1 MIKELRKKFIGIAM
15 ISVTVVMV
23 LFAAAVNVAN
33 YVSVRSELN
42 QMLDLIAGNQGVIPS
57 SPPGGMP
64 GSKPA
69 GPFDQ
74 ETPYATRYFV
84 LRYTNDGNLV
94 RADLKN
100 IAAVTEDDVQPYL
113 ELALKKGMGYGYTSG
128 YQYLVKDNGQGRMMA
143 ILLDCRQ
150 EMRWVLT
157 LLLLSLC
164 AMAACIALV
173 YVIVVLFSRKAVDP
187 VVQSMERQ
195 KQFITD
201 AGHELKTPI
210 TVIATSL
217 KVLEMETGKQKWID
231 KAAAQTEKLKDL
243 VNSLVTLSRMD
254 EEESPLHPENFP
266 VSDALAEAAESFRD
280 FAAEKGHPLDVKIQP
295 GLTYCG
301 DEYAIRQLA
310 SILLDNAIKY
320 ALPDS
325 PVTFSLEKGRKGV
338 VIRTENA
345 CGEMDPKT
353 LPKLFDRFYRPD
365 QSRTS
370 KTGGVRHWAFHC
382 PEHRRRAQRLHSGG
396 AFGGKPHPLYGGA
409 EVGGQHADNAVRHG
423 SRRGAGSAPRHSAG
437 GVASLRQ
444 VLRIN
449 GEIRGEKGF
458 LEFRTAVERD
468 GKRGLA
474 QRRQLFQR
482 AV

>member
-1 MIKELRKKFIGIAM
+1 MIKELRKKFIRIAM

-94 RADLKN
+94 QADLKN

-128 YQYLVKDNGQGRMMA
+128 YRYLVKDNGQGRMMA
-143 ILLDCRQ
+143 IFLDCRQ

-243 VNSLVTLSRMD
+243 VNSLVTL
-254 EEESPLHPENFP
+254 
-266 VSDALAEAAESFRD
+266 
-280 FAAEKGHPLDVKIQP
+280 I
-295 GLTYCG
+295 
-301 DEYAIRQLA
+301 
-310 SILLDNAIKY
+310 
-320 ALPDS
+320 
-325 PVTFSLEKGRKGV
+325 
-338 VIRTENA
+338 
-345 CGEMDPKT
+345 
-353 LPKLFDRFYRPD
+353 
-365 QSRTS
+365 
-370 KTGGVRHWAFHC
+370 
-382 PEHRRRAQRLHSGG
+382 
-396 AFGGKPHPLYGGA
+396 
-409 EVGGQHADNAVRHG
+409 
-423 SRRGAGSAPRHSAG
+423 
-437 GVASLRQ
+437 
-444 VLRIN
+444 
-449 GEIRGEKGF
+449 
-458 LEFRTAVERD
+458 
-468 GKRGLA
+468 
-474 QRRQLFQR
+474 
-482 AV
+482 

>member
-23 LFAAAVNVAN
+23 LFASAVNVAN

-84 LRYTNDGNLV
+84 LRYTSDGNLV
-94 RADLKN
+94 QADLKN

-128 YQYLVKDNGQGRMMA
+128 YQYLVEDNGQGRMMA
-143 ILLDCRQ
+143 IFLDCRQ

-217 KVLEMETGKQKWID
+217 KVLEMDVGPQKWID
-231 KAAAQTEKLKDL
+231 KARAQTEKLKEL

-254 EEESPLHPENFP
+254 EEQSPLHMEPFP
-266 VSDALAEAAESFRD
+266 ISDAVTETAESFREV
-280 FAAEKGHPLDVKIQP
+280 AEGGGHPLALSVTP
-295 GLTYCG
+295 GLTYTG
-301 DEYAIRQLA
+301 DEYAVRQLV
-310 SILLDNAIKY
+310 SILLDNAVKY
-320 ALPDS
+320 AAPSAPIAL
-325 PVTFSLEKGRKGV
+325 TLEKARRGV
-338 VIRTENA
+338 ALRVSNRCENA
-345 CGEMDPKT
+345 GSIDT
-353 LPKLFDRFYRPD
+353 GKLFDRFYRADPA
-365 QSRTS
+365 RT
-370 KTGGVRHWAFHC
+370 A
-382 PEHRRRAQRLHSGG
+382 SG
-396 AFGGKPHPLYGGA
+396 FGIGLSIARSIA
-409 EVGGQHADNAVRHG
+409 EGH
-423 SRRGAGSAPRHSAG
+423 RGAISA
-437 GVASLRQ
+437 
-444 VLRIN
+444 
-449 GEIRGEKGF
+449 
-458 LEFRTAVERD
+458 RTEGDTITFTALL
-468 GKRGLA
+468 K
-474 QRRQLFQR
+474 
-482 AV
+482 